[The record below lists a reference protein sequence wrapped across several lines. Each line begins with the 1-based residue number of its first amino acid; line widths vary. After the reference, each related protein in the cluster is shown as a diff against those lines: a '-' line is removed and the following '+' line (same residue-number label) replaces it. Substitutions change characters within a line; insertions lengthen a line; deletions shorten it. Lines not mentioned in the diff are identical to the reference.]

1 LNYPQ
6 TILSYYQ
13 GVNSMK
19 WQGRR
24 QSSNVEDRRGTVVRG
39 AAIGG
44 GLGGAGIIITLVIL
58 LLTYCSGGDIGNTLD
73 TLSNTQITNLSAVPA
88 SQAEVQGQDELAQF
102 VKVVFADTEDVWTE
116 IFAANNMEY
125 AYPGLVLYT
134 DYVESGCGTTGSSV
148 GPFYCQED
156 QKVYIDLSFYQE
168 LQDRFQAPGDFA
180 MAYVIAH
187 EVGHHVQTLL
197 GIMNDV
203 TEVQSTASEAVSNEY
218 SVRLELQADYLAGV
232 WTHYVNKWNY
242 LEQGDIDEALNAAS
256 AVGDDRIQQQQMGYI
271 MPDSFTHGTSE
282 QRQKWFYKGFTSGT
296 LEDGDTFNTDNL

>member
-1 LNYPQ
+1 
-6 TILSYYQ
+6 
-13 GVNSMK
+13 MK

-24 QSSNVEDRRGTVVRG
+24 QSSNVEDRRGTSYKG

-44 GLGGAGIIITLVIL
+44 GLGGVGIIITLVIV
-58 LLTYCSGGDIGNTLD
+58 LLTYCSGGNIGNTLD

-88 SQAEVQGQDELAQF
+88 DQAAVQGQDELAQF

-116 IFAANNMEY
+116 IFAANNMNY
-125 AYPGLVLYT
+125 VYPGLVLYT

-148 GPFYCQED
+148 GPFYCSAD

-242 LEQGDIDEALNAAS
+242 LEKGDIDEALNAAS
-256 AVGDDRIQQQQMGYI
+256 AVGDDRIQQQQMGYV

-282 QRQKWFYKGFTSGT
+282 QRQRWFSKGFTSGT
-296 LEDGDTFNTDNL
+296 LEGGDTFNTNNL